1 MPGKHKNPTIA
12 FRPSDWQRALIEKRA
27 AMSGHYKKDFIAR
40 SCIYSNIV
48 VVGSQVNIKR
58 IVDALQEMQC
68 TMKEIVRQLQ
78 SGDFSLSRNAYKEM
92 KEDFLAM
99 AITAV
104 DIVNGAAY
112 LFDKVPDTDN
122 QHWKADLELEQF
134 REMLNRTD
142 EGTTDSEAWE
152 DAAKSENQV
161 VQRKK

>member
-12 FRPSDWQRALIEKRA
+12 FRPSDWQRTLIEERT
-27 AMSGHYKKDFIAR
+27 AMSGHYKKDFITR

-48 VVGSQVNIKR
+48 VVGNQANIKR

-78 SGDFSLSRNAYKEM
+78 SGDFSLSGDAYKEM

-112 LFDKVPDTDN
+112 LFDKLPDTDN
-122 QHWKADLELEQF
+122 QHWKADLKIEQFQEMLEQDNIG
-134 REMLNRTD
+134 E
-142 EGTTDSEAWE
+142 
-152 DAAKSENQV
+152 
-161 VQRKK
+161 